1 MGAKQGLDMAQS
13 TCIGIAER
21 IKSEFLAIVT
31 EQLLLLR
38 AQEQLE
44 LGMAVF
50 QTVS

>member
-1 MGAKQGLDMAQS
+1 MGAKQDSHMAQS
-13 TCIGIAER
+13 TCIGRAGR
-21 IKSEFLAIVT
+21 IKSKLLAIVT

-44 LGMAVF
+44 LGMAVC